1 MVIYVPRSDKNLK
14 APSVVNNNI
23 QYNKLKS
30 FPTMKKHYITPTVK
44 AMPVALQQLLCG
56 SPLDI
61 NDDKVDNG
69 PSEGEKPKNWG
80 TIW

>member
-1 MVIYVPRSDKNLK
+1 MVIYVPRSDKTLK
-14 APSVVNNNI
+14 APSVVKNNI
-23 QYNKLKS
+23 QYNNLKS

-44 AMPVALQQLLCG
+44 AIPVALQQLLCG